1 MYMLKLMT
9 FNFNVR
15 FTLSV
20 SLVNLFSVNQ
30 GARGMP
36 WIMYLLWVFH
46 HYGMKCAIC
55 RAGRRSMVAQRRP
68 LCRCRQPV

>member
-1 MYMLKLMT
+1 MLKLMT

-36 WIMYLLWVFH
+36 
-46 HYGMKCAIC
+46 
-55 RAGRRSMVAQRRP
+55 
-68 LCRCRQPV
+68 

>member
-1 MYMLKLMT
+1 MLKLMT

-46 HYGMKCAIC
+46 HLWDEVCHMPVGGVWWLNVDRYA
-55 RAGRRSMVAQRRP
+55 
-68 LCRCRQPV
+68 RCRQPV